1 MMTPAARNLLSS
13 TGLASVL
20 LLAPA
25 SASGAG
31 ADPEA
36 VQKAQMLY
44 DAGLK
49 QLESKNYKDACPKF
63 LESRRLDNTK
73 IASLI
78 ALAKCHDQAGQ
89 TASAWARYRELT
101 VEFKKAG
108 NADGEKAATNRAD
121 ELEKILSKLQ
131 INATAD
137 VPGLIVRRDGNDVS
151 KAELGGPVNA
161 DPGVHVI
168 EATAPGYE
176 VWQTTVTVGEKN
188 DLRTV
193 TIPGL
198 VAKPTPTN
206 ALRPAAF
213 AVGGVG
219 VAGLV
224 LGGVFGGLAMSTKSE
239 LAKLCP
245 NNACPAGNGGQDKL
259 ASAKT
264 KGLIST
270 VGFSV
275 GGAAL
280 ATGVVLFVLS
290 TRGSAPKKDEP
301 KTSFVPTFGPGFAGL
316 STIGSF

>member
-1 MMTPAARNLLSS
+1 MFAA
-13 TGLASVL
+13 G
-20 LLAPA
+20 P
-25 SASGAG
+25 
-31 ADPEA
+31 DPES
-36 VQKAQMLY
+36 VQKAQVLY

-49 QLESKNYKDACPKF
+49 QLDAKNYKDACPKF

-101 VEFKKAG
+101 VEFKKLG
-108 NADGEKAATNRAD
+108 NPDGEKAATHRAD
-121 ELEKILSKLQ
+121 ELEKVLSKLQ
-131 INATAD
+131 INTTTD

-151 KAELGGPVNA
+151 KAELGGPVNV
-161 DPGVHVI
+161 DPGPHVI

-176 VWQTTVTVGEKN
+176 VWQTTVTVGDKN
-188 DLRTV
+188 DNRTV

-198 VAKPTPTN
+198 TAKPTPTSP
-206 ALRPAAF
+206 LRPAAF
-213 AVGGVG
+213 AVGGLG

-224 LGGVFGGLAMSTKSE
+224 LGGVMGGLAMSDKSK
-239 LAKLCP
+239 LDTLCP
-245 NNACPAGNGGQDKL
+245 QNACPNGNGGQDKL

-264 KGLIST
+264 KALVST
-270 VGFSV
+270 VGLSV

-290 TRGSAPKKDEP
+290 TRGTPKQDERKP
-301 KTSFVPTFGPGFAGL
+301 ALVPAIGPGFAGL
-316 STIGSF
+316 SATGSF

>member
-1 MMTPAARNLLSS
+1 MISAARTLLSCA
-13 TGLASVL
+13 GLAAAL
-20 LLAPA
+20 LVPLTA
-25 SASGAG
+25 SAAG
-31 ADPEA
+31 PDPES
-36 VQKAQMLY
+36 VQKAQVLY

-49 QLESKNYKDACPKF
+49 QLDAKNYKDACPKF

-101 VEFKKAG
+101 VEFKKLG
-108 NADGEKAATNRAD
+108 NADGEKAATRRAD
-121 ELEKILSKLQ
+121 ELEKVLSKLQ
-131 INATAD
+131 INTTTD
-137 VPGLIVRRDGNDVS
+137 IPGLIVRRDGNDVS
-151 KAELGGPVNA
+151 KAELGGPVNV
-161 DPGVHVI
+161 DPGPHVI

-176 VWQTTVTVGEKN
+176 VWQTTITVGEKN

-198 VAKPTPTN
+198 IAKPTPTN

-219 VAGLV
+219 VAGLI
-224 LGGVFGGLAMSTKSE
+224 LGGVMGGLAMSDKS
-239 LAKLCP
+239 KLGTACP
-245 NNACPAGNGGQDKL
+245 NNACTSANGGQDTL
-259 ASAKT
+259 SSAKT
-264 KGLIST
+264 KALVST

-290 TRGSAPKKDEP
+290 TRASSQPKDEHKP
-301 KTSFVPTFGPGFAGL
+301 ALVPAIGPGFAGL
-316 STIGSF
+316 SASGAF

>member
-1 MMTPAARNLLSS
+1 MTTLAARNLLLP
-13 TGLASVL
+13 TGLATAL
-20 LLAPA
+20 LLAPFA
-25 SASGAG
+25 AFASGS
-31 ADPEA
+31 DPEA
-36 VQKAQMLY
+36 VKKAQLLY

-49 QLESKNYKDACPKF
+49 QLEAKNYKDACAKF
-63 LESRRLDNTK
+63 LESRRIDDTK

-108 NADGEKAATNRAD
+108 NVDGEKAATKRAD
-121 ELEKILSKLQ
+121 ELEKVLSKLE
-131 INATAD
+131 IKTAGD
-137 VPGLIVRRDGNDVS
+137 VPGLIIRRDGTDVS

-161 DPGVHVI
+161 DPGPHVI

-188 DLRTV
+188 DVRTV
-193 TIPGL
+193 TIPTL
-198 VAKPTPTN
+198 IAKPTPTN

-224 LGGVFGGLAMSTKSE
+224 LGGVFGGLAMSSKSE
-239 LAKLCP
+239 LEKLCP

-264 KGLIST
+264 KGLVST

-290 TRGSAPKKDEP
+290 TRGSAPKQDER
-301 KTSFVPTFGPGFAGL
+301 KATLVPAVGPGFAGL
-316 STIGSF
+316 TTVGSF

>member
-1 MMTPAARNLLSS
+1 MISAARKLLFSA
-13 TGLASVL
+13 GLATVL
-20 LLAPA
+20 SLG
-25 SASGAG
+25 SGAAA
-31 ADPEA
+31 ADKVDPA
-36 VQKAQMLY
+36 NAAKAQILY

-49 QLESKNYKDACPKF
+49 ALESKNYKDACPKF
-63 LESRRLDNTK
+63 LESRRLDASK

-78 ALAKCHDQAGQ
+78 ALAKCHDEAGQ

-108 NADGEKAATNRAD
+108 SAEGEKAATKRAD
-121 ELEKILSKLQ
+121 ELEKVLSKLE
-131 INATAD
+131 IKTTGD
-137 VPGLIVRRDGNDVS
+137 VPGLIIRRDGTDVS
-151 KAELGGPVNA
+151 KAELGGPVNM
-161 DPGVHVI
+161 DPGPHVI

-188 DLRTV
+188 DARTV
-193 TIPGL
+193 TIPML

-224 LGGVFGGLAMSTKSE
+224 IGGVFGGLAMSAKSD
-239 LAKLCP
+239 LSKSCP
-245 NNACPAGNGGQDKL
+245 NNACSASNGGQDKL

-264 KGLIST
+264 KGLVST
-270 VGFSV
+270 VGFAA

-290 TRGSAPKKDEP
+290 TRGSASKQDER
-301 KTSFVPTFGPGFAGL
+301 KTSLLPALAPGFAGL
-316 STIGSF
+316 TTSGSF

>member
-1 MMTPAARNLLSS
+1 MMISTARKLLFS
-13 TGLASVL
+13 TGLATVL
-20 LLAPA
+20 SLAPG
-25 SASGAG
+25 SAR
-31 ADPEA
+31 ADGPDPAA
-36 VQKAQMLY
+36 VTKAQILY

-49 QLESKNYKDACPKF
+49 ALEAKNYKDACAKF
-63 LESRRLDNTK
+63 LDSRRLDPTK

-108 NADGEKAATNRAD
+108 NADGEKAATKRAD
-121 ELEKILSKLQ
+121 ELEKVLSKLE
-131 INATAD
+131 IKASGD
-137 VPGLIVRRDGNDVS
+137 VPGLIVRRDGTDVS
-151 KAELGGPVNA
+151 RAELGGPVNM
-161 DPGVHVI
+161 DPGPHVI

-188 DLRTV
+188 DVRTV
-193 TIPGL
+193 TIPML

-224 LGGVFGGLAMSTKSE
+224 LGGVFGGLAMSSKSE
-239 LAKLCP
+239 LGKLCP
-245 NNACPAGNGGQDKL
+245 NNACPQGKGQDTL

-264 KGLIST
+264 KGLVSS
-270 VGFSV
+270 VGFGV

-290 TRGSAPKKDEP
+290 ARGSAPKQDEQ
-301 KTSFVPTFGPGFAGL
+301 KTSLVPALAPGFAGL
-316 STIGSF
+316 SASGSF